1 MASKVLSGGDKLK
14 ARLAEIAQKVDRA
27 RSVKVGFLSGA
38 TYPDGTPVAAVAAYQ
53 EFGTPNAR
61 FPIPPR
67 PFFRTMIKDK
77 SPEWPE
83 TIAALLKADGYDAER
98 ALDQMGE
105 VIAGELR
112 ESIIDTN
119 EPPLSP
125 VTLMLRRMKADDPDL
140 KVSLRTVY
148 EAIRR
153 VRKGETSGL
162 SGTGAKP
169 LVESGHLLQ
178 SVDHEVESN

>member
-1 MASKVLSGGDKLK
+1 MATKALSGGEKLK
-14 ARLAEIAQKVDRA
+14 ARLASMNRRLGRGAEL
-27 RSVKVGFLSGA
+27 KVGFLSGA

-67 PFFRTMIKDK
+67 PFFRTMIREK
-77 SPEWPE
+77 SPGWPD
-83 TIAALLKADGYDAER
+83 TLATLLKTTDYDAKR
-98 ALDQMGE
+98 ALDILGE
-105 VIAGELR
+105 EIAGELR

-125 VTLMLRRMKADDPDL
+125 VTLMLRRMKVDDPGL
-140 KVSLRTVY
+140 TVTLRTVY

-153 VRKGETSGL
+153 VKKGEASGV

-169 LVESGHLLQ
+169 LVASGHLLA
-178 SVDHEVESN
+178 SVDKEIIEK